1 MPFDV
6 PTCRTFPFNVN
17 GGVCVV
23 VVVDGVG
30 DVALGLQPTI
40 APQRAMTL
48 NTRRSLMKGIS
59 ESNVPS
65 TWNVVLMRQSTSASD
80 TIPGVYW
87 SQGGPCLD
95 FAHTVQLVN
104 QAPSDLRTCK
114 ENLSGR

>member
-1 MPFDV
+1 VVAKPENVNAPLASVVVVEGVPEGSTSVTVADGMPFDV
-6 PTCRTFPFNVN
+6 PTCKTFPFNVN
-17 GGVCVV
+17 GGVCVVV

-65 TWNVVLMRQSTSASD
+65 TTECRAD
-80 TIPGVYW
+80 E
-87 SQGGPCLD
+87 
-95 FAHTVQLVN
+95 TV
-104 QAPSDLRTCK
+104 DIR
-114 ENLSGR
+114 E